1 MKLNIILFLISCIQY
16 SIILK
21 SESYSSNYRMLQL
34 RNTFIRLAISNDTL
48 RFKHY
53 CNKLYNK
60 GLTLYYKANE
70 YYYNLSDEEKML
82 VDSVFA
88 LCY

>member
-16 SIILK
+16 STILNA
-21 SESYSSNYRMLQL
+21 ESYYHMSQL

-48 RFKHY
+48 RFKRY
-53 CNKLYNK
+53 CNKIYNK
-60 GLTLYYKANE
+60 GLSLYYKANA
-70 YYYNLSDEEKML
+70 YYYNLSDEEKIL
-82 VDSVFA
+82 VNSVFA